1 MQSRASLTAKFKTN
15 ESVMHKMISKILREK
30 FGIKFFFD
38 HTLGIVLAMK
48 MLFQEIIS
56 LDRPIIVSEC
66 PAWTSYAEKMLDEN
80 IIRFMSKV
88 KSPQQIMGKIL
99 KKHFS
104 QATGIVSYCPL

>member
-48 MLFQEIIS
+48 MLF
-56 LDRPIIVSEC
+56 
-66 PAWTSYAEKMLDEN
+66 
-80 IIRFMSKV
+80 
-88 KSPQQIMGKIL
+88 
-99 KKHFS
+99 
-104 QATGIVSYCPL
+104 